1 MKKMHGASSLWALA
15 FVAVLG
21 HADIELKS
29 VNDIQGSWKLQY
41 AKNSATAKE
50 TIQREDTWVFQ
61 DGTVTI
67 RNIPREGSHYD
78 QPPVNYQIENG
89 KLKIPYV
96 GRSGFDT
103 FSLIEKDDDTM
114 TLKGKFGELY
124 YFRKIA
130 P

>member
-1 MKKMHGASSLWALA
+1 MKKLRLA
-15 FVAVLG
+15 TGLLVLSFFAG
-21 HADIELKS
+21 SVYADIELKS
-29 VNDIQGSWKLQY
+29 KSEIEGTWKLQY
-41 AKNSATAKE
+41 TKNSATAKQ

-61 DGTVTI
+61 GGKVTI

-78 QPPVNYQIENG
+78 QQPVSYEIDNG

-103 FSLIEKDDDTM
+103 FTLVEKDDKTM

-124 YFRKIA
+124 YFSKK
-130 P
+130 